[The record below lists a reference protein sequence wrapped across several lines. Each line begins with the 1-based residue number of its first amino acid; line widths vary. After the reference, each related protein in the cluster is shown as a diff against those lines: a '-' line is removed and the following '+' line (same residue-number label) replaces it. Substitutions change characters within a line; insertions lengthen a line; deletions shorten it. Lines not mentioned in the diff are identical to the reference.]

1 MDPVEKAGDS
11 SEKRRRRRKNKAKVS
26 ADRVETPGRLRGW
39 AEAEGERGVP
49 GGVEVWVDRSNVQN
63 LKGRTPLLNCPRMLT
78 IRSKGRRWAKTFSS
92 QNKYRIDNQGSTPA
106 GRVSTGGIGLV
117 GHVISV
123 DEIRVVAYP
132 LRMML
137 LVFPERLTRLWPALV
152 CAVAD
157 SAFVAEGREKVESA
171 ELEDIRR
178 SRQGDSDAYRRLIER
193 HQAHVSRILWRFSR
207 DRLVHEELVQD
218 VFVEAYMSLGSYRAK
233 APFEHWLA
241 RIATRV
247 GYRYWKQIARR
258 KEKESFSLEE
268 WDQMP
273 DESSERIDPSV
284 AASLVHRLLAQ
295 LRPRDR
301 LVLTL
306 RYLEGCN
313 VAETAR
319 RTGWTKSMV
328 KVQSGRAIKRLEKLV
343 GRPGEELLE

>member
-1 MDPVEKAGDS
+1 MV
-11 SEKRRRRRKNKAKVS
+11 
-26 ADRVETPGRLRGW
+26 
-39 AEAEGERGVP
+39 
-49 GGVEVWVDRSNVQN
+49 
-63 LKGRTPLLNCPRMLT
+63 
-78 IRSKGRRWAKTFSS
+78 
-92 QNKYRIDNQGSTPA
+92 YR
-106 GRVSTGGIGLV
+106 
-117 GHVISV
+117 HVISV
-123 DEIRVVAYP
+123 DEIRIVAYP

-137 LVFPERLTRLWPALV
+137 MVFPERLMRFWAALV

-157 SAFVAEGREKVESA
+157 SAFVAEDRQKVESA

-193 HQAHVSRILWRFSR
+193 HQEHVSRILWRFSR

-218 VFVEAYMSLGSYRAK
+218 VFVEAYMSLRSYRAR

-247 GYRYWKQIARR
+247 GYRYWKQTARQH
-258 KEKESFSLEE
+258 EKESFTLEE

-273 DESSERIDPSV
+273 DESPERMDPSV

-313 VAETAR
+313 VAETAQ

-328 KVQSGRAIKRLEKLV
+328 KVQTRRALKRLEKLV
-343 GRPGEELLE
+343 GQAGEELLE